1 MSSFGIQASLGG
13 GTLQHFITEK
23 EPPKALSSGGG
34 KQRLR
39 NRAFEG
45 DGREIKTDC
54 SF

>member
-13 GTLQHFITEK
+13 GTLHFITEK
-23 EPPKALSSGGG
+23 EPPKELSSGGG
-34 KQRLR
+34 KQWLR

>member
-13 GTLQHFITEK
+13 GTLQHFITDK
-23 EPPKALSSGGG
+23 EPPKALSSGGAN
-34 KQRLR
+34 RLR

-45 DGREIKTDC
+45 DGKEIKTDC